1 MSVATVTHRDSRVRS
16 AALVSS
22 ASAVVALAVVFDVLA
37 DEPPTHTL
45 MVVLAAV
52 TVGLGRFLLRGCAN
66 QVFVAVNL
74 VVIGQPAV
82 HALTKLTHA
91 GAEMSPHSH
100 AVPENLFA
108 IAIHVV
114 IAVLV
119 VAVAASEPLY
129 LVIARTVQ
137 RALVL
142 LMRTEQPVGPPALRL
157 RRREQQN
164 GPPRHRELLL
174 RQGLTRRGPPGRR
187 ACTV

>member
-1 MSVATVTHRDSRVRS
+1 MGPPNVTHCDSRVRS
-16 AALVSS
+16 AGLILS

-45 MVVLAAV
+45 TVLLAAG
-52 TVGLGRFLLRGCAN
+52 TVGLGRLWLRGRAG
-66 QVFVAVNL
+66 QVFAAVNL

-100 AVPENLFA
+100 AVPESFFA

-119 VAVAASEPLY
+119 VAVAASEPLCV
-129 LVIARTVQ
+129 VIARAVL
-137 RALVL
+137 RALAIL
-142 LMRTEQPVGPPALRL
+142 TRTEQPAGPPVLRL
-157 RRREQQN
+157 HRRERQN
-164 GPPRHRELLL
+164 DSPHHRDLLL
-174 RQGLTRRGPPGRR
+174 RQSLTRRGPPTSR
-187 ACTV
+187 ARIV